1 MTILDEI
8 VLYKKELLSS
18 HYYHEKLKTLKNNN
32 QYNQPSNKENFEIKL
47 SK

>member
-18 HYYHEKLKTLKNNN
+18 HYYHEKLKSLNIDVQCN
-32 QYNQPSNKENFEIKL
+32 Q
-47 SK
+47 

>member
-18 HYYHEKLKTLKNNN
+18 HYYHEKLKTINKDT
-32 QYNQPSNKENFEIKL
+32 QCNQPSQKNTLK
-47 SK
+47 

>member
-32 QYNQPSNKENFEIKL
+32 QYNQPSKINHLKRKL
-47 SK
+47 